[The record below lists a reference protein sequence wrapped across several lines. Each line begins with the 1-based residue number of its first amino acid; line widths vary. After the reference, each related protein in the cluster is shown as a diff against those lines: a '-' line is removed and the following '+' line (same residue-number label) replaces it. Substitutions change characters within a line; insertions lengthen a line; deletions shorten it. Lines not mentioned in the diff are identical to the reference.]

1 MNSRIIA
8 NGILRA
14 LSVIVGILLIIFFL
28 YKIQSVL
35 IYLVIAAVLALV
47 ARPIIRFLTQRI
59 KLPNILAVILTMTFF
74 LMIIIGIISMF
85 IPLIKEQGHN
95 ISLLNS
101 EELRRRIFNLFHEI
115 DVYFSARRINLFKEL
130 KNIDLTSNIASIPS
144 LLNSVMGVVGTFSV
158 GLFSVLF
165 ITFFFLKDN
174 KLLHNIFVL
183 VTPDKNEEK
192 IINSLKTINDLL
204 SRYFIGL
211 IIQISILFTIY
222 SITLLIFNIKSA
234 VVIAFLCALLNLI
247 PYLGPL
253 IGGVLMVLLTM
264 TSSLEY
270 DFQTHI
276 LPVTSYVLLGY
287 IIAQLI
293 DNFFSQPIIF
303 SKSVK
308 SHPLEIFLIIVIGGL
323 LFGITGMIF
332 AVPSY
337 TVMKVILKEFLSENP
352 IVKSLTK
359 GLD

>member
-1 MNSRIIA
+1 MKSKIIA

-14 LSVIVGILLIIFFL
+14 LWVIVSILLLLFFL

-35 IYLVIAAVLALV
+35 IYLVIATVLSLV
-47 ARPIIRFLTQRI
+47 ARPMLSFLKDRL
-59 KLPNILAVILTMTFF
+59 KLPNILAVVITMSFF
-74 LMIIIGIISMF
+74 LMVIMGVISMF

-95 ISLLNS
+95 ISLLNT

-115 DVYFSARRINLFKEL
+115 DIFFSARRINLFGEL
-130 KNIDLTSNIASIPS
+130 KNVDLTSNISSIPS
-144 LLNSVMGVVGTFSV
+144 LLNSLVGVVGTFSM

-174 KLLHNIFVL
+174 KLLHNVFVL
-183 VTPDKNEEK
+183 VTPDRNEDK
-192 IINSLKTINDLL
+192 ILNSLKKINDLL

-211 IIQISILFTIY
+211 IIQISILFAIY
-222 SITLLIFNIKSA
+222 SITLLVFNIKSA

-247 PYLGPL
+247 PYIGPL
-253 IGGVLMVLLTM
+253 IGGVLMLLLTM

-276 LPVTSYVLLGY
+276 LPVTSYVLFGY

-337 TVMKVILKEFLSENP
+337 TVLKVILKEFLSDNE